1 MKWFNNL
8 KMIQK
13 LVSAF
18 IIVALFIGIVGGI
31 GIYSMKN
38 MNDNLENI
46 YNNDLLKINYINNLR
61 SNSILGEREIL
72 LATNASFRPGL
83 ETFKENIQ
91 TINNKDDEIIKNYG
105 AILTT
110 DLERKQFSEFEKL
123 LAKSREIGDKIIKLV
138 DNEKYAETGELMA
151 EYGEGVLT
159 DKLAFLDEQLELIT
173 ENARTDYNNSQLVY
187 KRAFIESLAITL
199 IGLLIAVTLG
209 IIISIT
215 ISRQINKIIVVA
227 KAIRKND
234 LSKTIDIDNDS
245 EIGILSKAL
254 NKSVENLRILIAE
267 ISIGAADINTVSGEL
282 STTTEEISVKM
293 DMVNESV
300 RQVSLG
306 AEQLSATT
314 QEVNATTESISANVE
329 DTAEKARHGNLSA
342 KNIEAKAKEFRKT
355 AENSAS
361 MSDKVYLEKQESI
374 VRAIE
379 EGRVVS
385 QVKIMADEIGNIAS
399 QTNLLALNAAIEA
412 ARAGEQGKGF
422 AVVADEV
429 RKLAEQSSVTVQK
442 IQEVTQ
448 KVQLAFENISSSA
461 HDVLG
466 FIDNNVKPD
475 YTLFVDTGKQY
486 GDDAL
491 KFSDLS
497 SNILASMNTVNETIS
512 EIKNAIET
520 VSATAEESAASSEEI
535 LARVNE
541 STLSIQEIHKT
552 SKEQAML
559 AERLN
564 CMVKKFK
571 L

>member
-412 ARAGEQGKGF
+412 AKAGEAGKGF
-422 AVVADEV
+422 AVVADEI
-429 RKLAEQSSVTVQK
+429 RKLSEQTSNSTKEIESIVNEIIREINAAKKSMDEERT
-442 IQEVTQ
+442 IMTEVSKTT
-448 KVQLAFENISSSA
+448 KEAINTFQLINSTFYDTIENIEE
-461 HDVLG
+461 L
-466 FIDNNVKPD
+466 
-475 YTLFVDTGKQY
+475 T
-486 GDDAL
+486 
-491 KFSDLS
+491 
-497 SNILASMNTVNETIS
+497 SNIKSIDENKDSAIS
-512 EIKNAIET
+512 
-520 VSATAEESAASSEEI
+520 
-535 LARVNE
+535 
-541 STLSIQEIHKT
+541 SIQEI
-552 SKEQAML
+552 SAVAEQSAASIEEVSATVSEQSNSMEKISHSVIEL
-559 AERLN
+559 KNIADKLEQI
-564 CMVKKFK
+564 VGKFNV
-571 L
+571 